1 MAQIGSLTRLGPQDP
16 QFTDTH
22 SYVREKHAMHKIYD
36 ITLGAG
42 ISVNQV

>member
-22 SYVREKHAMHKIYD
+22 SYVREKHAMHKND

-42 ISVNQV
+42 ISVNQG